1 MAAPDGGPA
10 LGDQLFVVYLLLLY
24 FYFFFNWAIN
34 QIYKQF
40 GICK

>member
-24 FYFFFNWAIN
+24 FFFNWAIN